1 MIIDERLA
9 RKIVVRRQVDS
20 HKGTYGR
27 VLLIG
32 GFYPYGGAI
41 IMSALALSLIHI

>member
-32 GFYPYGGAI
+32 GFILMAG
-41 IMSALALSLIHI
+41 LSS